1 MDSDEFAIISAFA
14 TLIVF
19 SMVLYVPIIKDKL
32 GYKLAVPLT
41 QTIAIVALIVL
52 AFTEIMSFEWA
63 VYIAI
68 AAYIIRQ
75 PLMNMAGPMTSDIV
89 MDYVGERNQEMMS
102 ALTSAVWSGSWFISS
117 IIFQVLRQIGLQ
129 YVYVFLITA
138 ALYFF
143 GVFLYYLLIL
153 DYEKNKA

>member
-1 MDSDEFAIISAFA
+1 
-14 TLIVF
+14 
-19 SMVLYVPIIKDKL
+19 
-32 GYKLAVPLT
+32 
-41 QTIAIVALIVL
+41 
-52 AFTEIMSFEWA
+52 MSFEWA
-63 VYIAI
+63 VYIAV
-68 AAYIIRQ
+68 AAYVIRQ

-117 IIFQVLRQIGLQ
+117 VIFQVLRQIGLQ

-153 DYEKNKA
+153 DYEKKIKLREVVS